1 MNIAVGC
8 VRSFSHDSS
17 AILQHEDVGDELSRP
32 ADDHSRHIHHKEL
45 AMRSSIRFAAAAFT
59 VAGLA
64 VAFTAASS
72 SLVLAQAAKQQ
83 APAKQAAPAA
93 QPAPAEP
100 QPVKQI
106 ALTDKQVEGVLAAQK
121 DLDAITDKLPQD
133 APPKPDPKITAQ
145 LDEGAKK
152 NGFANYGEYNDVIEN
167 IMMVLGGFDPK
178 TKAYVGPEAVLKQ
191 QIAAVQADKKIPA
204 KDKKAALDELNG
216 ALKQPL
222 PAVENKGNID
232 LVTKYYDKL
241 TAAMQDE

>member
-1 MNIAVGC
+1 
-8 VRSFSHDSS
+8 
-17 AILQHEDVGDELSRP
+17 
-32 ADDHSRHIHHKEL
+32 
-45 AMRSSIRFAAAAFT
+45 MRSSIRLAAAAFT
-59 VAGLA
+59 VAGAAL
-64 VAFTAASS
+64 AFTATSS
-72 SLVLAQAAKQQ
+72 QSVLAQAAKQQ
-83 APAKQAAPAA
+83 APAKQAAPA
-93 QPAPAEP
+93 PAPEP
-100 QPVKQI
+100 APQALKQI

-145 LDEGAKK
+145 LDDVAKK
-152 NGFANYGEYNDVIEN
+152 NGFANYGEYNDVVEN
-167 IMMVLGGFDPK
+167 VMMVLGGFDPK
-178 TKAYVGPEAVLKQ
+178 TKAYVGPEAVIKQ

-232 LVTKYYDKL
+232 VVTKYYDKL